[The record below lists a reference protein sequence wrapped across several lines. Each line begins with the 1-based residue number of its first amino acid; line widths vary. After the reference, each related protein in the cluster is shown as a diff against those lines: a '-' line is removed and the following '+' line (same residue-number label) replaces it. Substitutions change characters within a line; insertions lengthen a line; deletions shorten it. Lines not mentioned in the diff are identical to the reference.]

1 MIQQSLIQEVLCSQR
16 ERILGQSFGL
26 EREILS
32 SFPSP
37 HTHALII
44 SGIRR
49 CGKSTLLLQLLKS
62 NNTPSLYLNFED
74 PRLFGFELS
83 DFRLLDNIISKEKS
97 EVLFFDEIQII
108 DYWEM
113 YIRQK
118 LDEGFKVII
127 TGSNASLLS
136 RELGT
141 KLTGRHLT
149 KELFPFS
156 YREFLAFKSLSANAK
171 SWEKYMNT
179 GGFPEFVKTQNP
191 DILITLLYDILIRD
205 IVVRHGIRDINA
217 LKRLAIY
224 LISNVG
230 NLVTASKL
238 QHALN
243 IKSTA
248 TVLEYFSFLENAYL
262 VHFLPKFSFSF
273 KAQMINPRKIYVID
287 SGIMKAASTSLTKD
301 ERHKLENLVYW
312 ELRRKGK
319 EVYYFNENGCEC
331 DFILMKNN
339 KVEQIVQ
346 VCYELTPENTARE
359 QRGLHEAM
367 KFFNADNGI
376 IITNNQADAYVFNK
390 QQINVIPAY
399 QYFCNCPPKKVL

>member
-1 MIQQSLIQEVLCSQR
+1 MIQQSLIQEVLRSQK
-16 ERILGQSFGL
+16 ERISGQSLGI

-32 SFPSP
+32 SFPTT
-37 HTHALII
+37 HTHALIV

-49 CGKSTLLLQLLKS
+49 CGKSTLLLQLLKGY
-62 NNTPSLYLNFED
+62 NTPSLYLNFED

-83 DFRLLDNIISKEKS
+83 DFRLLDNIISERKS
-97 EVLFFDEIQII
+97 KALFFDEIQII

-118 LDEGFKVII
+118 LDEGFKIVI

-141 KLTGRHLT
+141 KLTGRHIT

-179 GGFPEFVKTQNP
+179 GGFPEFVKNENP
-191 DILITLLYDILIRD
+191 DILIELLYDILIRD
-205 IVVRHGIRDINA
+205 IVVRHGIRDVNA

-238 QHALN
+238 QQALN
-243 IKSTA
+243 IKSAA
-248 TVLEYFSFLENAYL
+248 TVLEYFSFLEDAYL
-262 VHFLPKFSFSF
+262 VHFLPKFSFSV
-273 KAQMINPRKIYVID
+273 KAQMINPRKIYAID
-287 SGIMKAASTSLTKD
+287 SGMIKVTSTSFTKN
-301 ERHKLENLVYW
+301 EGYKLENLVYW
-312 ELRRKGK
+312 ELRRKRK
-319 EVYYFNENGCEC
+319 ELYYFNENGCEC
-331 DFILMKNN
+331 DFILLENN
-339 KVEQIVQ
+339 KVEQVVQ
-346 VCYELTPENTARE
+346 VCHELTPENTARE
-359 QRGLHEAM
+359 QGGLHEAM
-367 KFFNADNGI
+367 KFFNTTNGI
-376 IITNNQADAYVFNK
+376 IITNNQSDTYIFNG
-390 QQINVIPAY
+390 QQMNVIPAY
-399 QYFCNCPPKKVL
+399 QYFCDYPQNEL